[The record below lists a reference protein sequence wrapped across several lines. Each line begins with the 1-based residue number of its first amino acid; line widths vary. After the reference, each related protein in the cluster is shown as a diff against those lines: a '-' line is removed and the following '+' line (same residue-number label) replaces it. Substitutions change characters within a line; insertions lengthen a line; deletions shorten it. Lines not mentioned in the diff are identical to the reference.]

1 LETRQNEFVQE
12 ARLWVSALESRTIRF
27 TAVGIAVTFFT
38 WSAAYGFELLN
49 NVNVANI
56 AAATFFFVGGLVT
69 SISAGVQYVLYRR
82 LPHVKRRDISRAIK
96 TAVSVSYDPKQV
108 WSDYFG
114 DESEGEDA
122 YGANIKLADYGDESS
137 QYGWIVEHVKPQNE
151 GGSDDYSNL
160 RPVNIR
166 ASRPQG
172 D

>member
-1 LETRQNEFVQE
+1 MARYLETRQNEFDAARFWSRSVE
-12 ARLWVSALESRTIRF
+12 ARGVLLALLG
-27 TAVGIAVTFFT
+27 VIATFFT
-38 WSAAYGFELLN
+38 WGVAYIFEFIKDMSA
-49 NVNVANI
+49 VNL
-56 AAATFFFVGGLVT
+56 AALITFF
-69 SISAGVQYVLYRR
+69 AGSGAAILLYRLR
-82 LPHVKRRDISRAIK
+82 NILRNKLPRVKRSEISRIV
-96 TAVSVSYDPKQV
+96 TIEYNPKQV

-137 QYGWIVEHVKPQNE
+137 QYGWIVEHVKPQSE

-166 ASRPQG
+166 ASRSQG